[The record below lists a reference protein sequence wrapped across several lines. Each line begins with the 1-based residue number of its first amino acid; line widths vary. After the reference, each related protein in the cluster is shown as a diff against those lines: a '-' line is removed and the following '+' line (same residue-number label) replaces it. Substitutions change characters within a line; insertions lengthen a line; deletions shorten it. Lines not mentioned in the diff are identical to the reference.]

1 MSATDPTS
9 SAVQTADDQHNGG
22 GDQAHDEVREPQL
35 SGADLARTALRAAQR
50 AARTSSHTLA
60 KRKPPTAR
68 EIAQLGRDAR
78 EPAPAG
84 GVIATMADIAGWA
97 TGTARGTLHD
107 KWAIIVGDANARHW
121 TLAGFDVTTSTLR
134 ILADTPAWA
143 TQLRLHQRDVLRRL
157 EQHLPAGSVRALDV
171 RVGRA
176 SSESTNLD
184 DDPHYTPLAPALHP
198 AADSSVYRQLRQQ
211 MTESTADRQAAIK
224 EAAAER
230 EEILRRH
237 YNRLREPE
245 TTNWLPVE
253 EDLQL
258 AAVTAHA
265 REQRQRHRGA
275 LLRARAERAGATP
288 LPTAR
293 RATKAPAT
301 AVRGAA

>member
-9 SAVQTADDQHNGG
+9 SAVRAVDEHHG
-22 GDQAHDEVREPQL
+22 GDQAHDDEVREPQL
-35 SGADLARTALRAAQR
+35 SGADLARTVLRAAQR
-50 AARTSSHTLA
+50 AARTSSHAPA

-78 EPAPAG
+78 EPAPVA

-97 TGTARGTLHD
+97 TGTARGTLHG
-107 KWAIIVGDANARHW
+107 KWATIVGDQHARHW
-121 TLAGFDVTTSTLR
+121 TPAGFDVTTSTLR

-157 EQHLPAGSVRALDV
+157 DQHLPAGSVRALDV

-176 SSESTNLD
+176 SSESADLD
-184 DDPHYTPLAPALHP
+184 DDPHYTPFAPALHP
-198 AADSSVYRQLRQQ
+198 AAHSDVYRQLRQQ
-211 MTESTADRQAAIK
+211 MGEFTADHQAAIE

-245 TTNWLPVE
+245 TTDWIPVD
-253 EDLQL
+253 EDPPL
-258 AAVTAHA
+258 AAATVRA
-265 REQRQRHRGA
+265 REQRERHRAA

-293 RATKAPAT
+293 RTTQAPAT

>member
-9 SAVQTADDQHNGG
+9 SAVRASDEHHG
-22 GDQAHDEVREPQL
+22 GDQVHDEVREPQL

-50 AARTSSHTLA
+50 AARTSSHAPA

-78 EPAPAG
+78 EPALAG

-107 KWAIIVGDANARHW
+107 KWATIVGDQHARHW
-121 TLAGFDVTTSTLR
+121 TLAGFDFTTSTLR

-143 TQLRLHQRDVLRRL
+143 TQLRLHQRGVLRRL
-157 EQHLPAGSVRALDV
+157 EQHLPVGSVRALDV

-176 SSESTNLD
+176 SSESGDLD
-184 DDPHYTPLAPALHP
+184 DDPHYTPLAPAMHP
-198 AADSSVYRQLRQQ
+198 AADSGVYRQLRQQ
-211 MTESTADRQAAIK
+211 MGEFTADRQAAIE

-245 TTNWLPVE
+245 TTAWLPVE
-253 EDLQL
+253 EDPQL
-258 AAVTAHA
+258 AAATVHA
-265 REQRQRHRGA
+265 REQRQRHRAA
-275 LLRARAERAGATP
+275 LLRARAERAGALP
-288 LPTAR
+288 LPAAR
-293 RATKAPAT
+293 RAAKAPAT

>member
-9 SAVQTADDQHNGG
+9 SAVRAAAEHHDGH
-22 GDQAHDEVREPQL
+22 DQAHDDVREPQL
-35 SGADLARTALRAAQR
+35 SGADLARTMLRAAQR
-50 AARTSSHTLA
+50 AARTSSHAPA

-68 EIAQLGRDAR
+68 EIAQLGRDAC
-78 EPAPAG
+78 EPALAG

-97 TGTARGTLHD
+97 TGTARGTLHN
-107 KWAIIVGDANARHW
+107 KWATIVGDQHARHW
-121 TLAGFDVTTSTLR
+121 TLAGFDTTTSTLR

-176 SSESTNLD
+176 SSESADLD
-184 DDPHYTPLAPALHP
+184 NDPHYTPLAPALHP
-198 AADSSVYRQLRQQ
+198 VADSGVYRQLRQQ
-211 MTESTADRQAAIK
+211 MTEFTADRQAAIE

-245 TTNWLPVE
+245 TTDWLPVE
-253 EDLQL
+253 EDPQL
-258 AAVTAHA
+258 AAATAHA
-265 REQRQRHRGA
+265 REQRQRHRAA

-288 LPTAR
+288 LTTAR
-293 RATKAPAT
+293 RAAKAPA

>member
-1 MSATDPTS
+1 MSATNPTS
-9 SAVQTADDQHNGG
+9 SAVRPADEHHDGDHQVHN
-22 GDQAHDEVREPQL
+22 EVREPQL
-35 SGADLARTALRAAQR
+35 SGADLARTMLRAAQR
-50 AARTSSHTLA
+50 AARTFSHTPA
-60 KRKPPTAR
+60 KRRPPSAR

-78 EPAPAG
+78 EPAAVA

-107 KWAIIVGDANARHW
+107 KWATIVGDQHARHW

-134 ILADTPAWA
+134 IFADTPAWA

-176 SSESTNLD
+176 STGSADLD

-198 AADSSVYRQLRQQ
+198 PTDSDAYRELRQQ
-211 MTESTADRQAAIK
+211 MTEFTADRQAAIE

-237 YNRLREPE
+237 YNKLREPE
-245 TTNWLPVE
+245 TTSWLPVE
-253 EDLQL
+253 EDPQL
-258 AAVTAHA
+258 AAASTHA
-265 REQRQRHRGA
+265 REQRQRHRAA
-275 LLRARAERAGATP
+275 LLRARAERAGAIP
-288 LPTAR
+288 LTTAR
-293 RATKAPAT
+293 RTTPAPT
-301 AVRGAA
+301 AAARGAA